1 MRTAVPSRSATNAE
15 GSGAENAE
23 RIGQAIVHAARRSI
37 KVCVGGILRDAVAQ
51 QDVCASRC
59 RITGQNTFCPVEKE
73 GMVCQQQIRVP
84 VYSLLCGC
92 GRTIERNE
100 HPSDLVPVRAKQKA
114 DIVKIHRKAGRCDVL
129 HCRNKIS

>member
-1 MRTAVPSRSATNAE
+1 MHKDVYKRQAYSRAKPLCDKRGESAERFGNVCAAHSNPAEVFRRE

-23 RIGQAIVHAARRSI
+23 RIGQAIVHAARCSI

-73 GMVCQQQIRVP
+73 GMVCQQQIL
-84 VYSLLCGC
+84 SL
-92 GRTIERNE
+92 
-100 HPSDLVPVRAKQKA
+100 
-114 DIVKIHRKAGRCDVL
+114 IH
-129 HCRNKIS
+129 I